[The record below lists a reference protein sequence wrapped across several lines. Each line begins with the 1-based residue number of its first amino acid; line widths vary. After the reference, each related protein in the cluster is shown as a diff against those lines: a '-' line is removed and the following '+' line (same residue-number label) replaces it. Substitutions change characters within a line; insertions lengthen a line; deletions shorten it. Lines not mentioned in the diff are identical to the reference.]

1 MFAVPCRVE
10 KCRAVFAVPFSSLM
24 PCRAARA
31 MTKNACRAVLH
42 TFLKPRQIIGA
53 GLLVHGAFVVKL
65 LNHYFGKPHL
75 AFRDNC
81 QGHTLLSYC
90 CSYHVCTHNEAL
102 LLSSQDAF
110 VRGCNGQRHGAW
122 GSGRW
127 AATRLDQWAVV
138 HVEQWAVASLSGRG
152 VSSGRHVVTL
162 EQS

>member
-1 MFAVPCRVE
+1 MLSFAPKHAFFFGKLPV
-10 KCRAVFAVPFSSLM
+10 
-24 PCRAARA
+24 
-31 MTKNACRAVLH
+31 ACKASQANYRRPVC
-42 TFLKPRQIIGA
+42 LKPWSLSFAKGPRQTIGA

-90 CSYHVCTHNEAL
+90 CSYHVCTHNGAL